1 MQALILDL
9 RNNPGGLLNSAVDV
23 CAQFL
28 PPNTVVVSTQG
39 RAASQEREYTTSS
52 TAKERPHFP
61 LAVLVNEGSASGAE
75 IVSGALKDLKRAL
88 LVGET
93 TFGKGS
99 VQNVLQLPD
108 GSALRFTTAKYYTP
122 GKQVIHGN
130 GVTPT
135 IAVPMT
141 AEQEHALF
149 VSRNNDTKIGDEKT
163 QVRSRDPQMLRAIDA
178 LKGVMIYEQE
188 KFGGVVPEVA
198 SRNHLAQ
205 LPRLLERVMASANTT
220 INKIDAFAATSGPG
234 LASSLLVGNSAAKGL
249 AIGAD
254 KPFLAIN
261 HLEGHLLSPF
271 FGSKKIEPNI
281 GLVVS
286 GGHTLLVNVRGV
298 GNYEILGRTLDDAAG
313 EAFDKVAKLLGLGY
327 PGGPEIEM
335 RAQKGDA
342 KKFELPRSMLN
353 SGDLNFSFSGLKT
366 AVRYLL
372 PKVVIPNEVEGSR
385 AERFKVTYRDPST
398 DSGDD
403 VLADLCASF
412 QQAVIDVLREK
423 SLRALQQT
431 KSRRLTLSGGVSC
444 NRALRENLR
453 AACQKNGI
461 AFLVAEPW
469 LCTDNAAMIAFR
481 SEERRVGKECRSRC
495 GRDHGKE

>member
-1 MQALILDL
+1 MTILAIETSCDETAVAILRGSERQSGSDL
-9 RNNPGGLLNSAVDV
+9 LTSEV
-23 CAQFL
+23 
-28 PPNTVVVSTQG
+28 
-39 RAASQEREYTTSS
+39 ASQI
-52 TAKERPHFP
+52 
-61 LAVLVNEGSASGAE
+61 AE
-75 IVSGALKDLKRAL
+75 
-88 LVGET
+88 
-93 TFGKGS
+93 
-99 VQNVLQLPD
+99 
-108 GSALRFTTAKYYTP
+108 
-122 GKQVIHGN
+122 H
-130 GVTPT
+130 
-135 IAVPMT
+135 
-141 AEQEHALF
+141 
-149 VSRNNDTKIGDEKT
+149 
-163 QVRSRDPQMLRAIDA
+163 
-178 LKGVMIYEQE
+178 E

-205 LPRLLERVMASANTT
+205 LPRLLERAIASANVT
-220 INKIDAFAATSGPG
+220 INEIDAFAATSGPG

-249 AIGAD
+249 AIGAG
-254 KPFLAIN
+254 KSFLAIN

-327 PGGPEIEM
+327 PGGPEIQM

-342 KKFELPRSMLN
+342 KKFDLPRSMLN

-385 AERFKVTYRDPST
+385 AESFKVTYRDPST
-398 DSGDD
+398 DPGDD

-461 AFLVAEPW
+461 EFLVADSW
-469 LCTDNAAMIAFR
+469 LCTDNAAMIAFAAMLR
-481 SEERRVGKECRSRC
+481 LENGIVSSLAEEI
-495 GRDHGKE
+495 DPNLALA